1 MIEVLQKPL
10 RKGEQTR
17 ASILDVALDLASR
30 EGLEG
35 LTIGVLAERMS
46 MSKSGV
52 FAHFGSREDLQID
65 VLKLY
70 HQQFEQEVFYPSL
83 REPRGLPRL
92 QSLFS
97 RWIARVSLEIASGCI
112 YISGAVEY
120 DDRPGPIREHL
131 VKMVRTWQLA
141 LQRAAQQAVDEHH
154 LAPDTDTQ
162 QLVFEMYGLVLAL
175 HHDARFIRSPGCID
189 RAHAGFA
196 RLIAMTRVS

>member
-112 YISGAVEY
+112 YIGGAVEY

-175 HHDARFIRSPGCID
+175 HHDARFIRSPGCVD

>member
-1 MIEVLQKPL
+1 MTEVLQKPL

-120 DDRPGPIREHL
+120 DDRPGPIRDQL
-131 VKMVRTWQLA
+131 VSMVQTWQKA
-141 LQRAAQQAVDEHH
+141 LRRAARQASDEGH
-154 LAPDTDTQ
+154 LPASTDPD
-162 QLVFEMYGLVLAL
+162 QLAFEMYGLVLAL
-175 HHDARFIRSPGCID
+175 HHDARFIRSPD
-189 RAHAGFA
+189 AVQRAHTGFE
-196 RLIAMTRVS
+196 RLVNS